1 MNRRGSKHAGA
12 ALLGV
17 GCALAHLPARGAVC
31 NDRALDQG
39 APARIGPGPAGFGS
53 LPEACAGTEVSLQGD
68 AALLVAADDFYGSV
82 SASVALRARYAVSQ
96 HFWLS
101 LWAPGLDYR
110 YVANATVTADSLD
123 LGASALSAHV
133 ALPIGRRA
141 QLAPYLRVLVPTET
155 VFVNGTR
162 YGVEHGFALTYR
174 ATPELELVGGA
185 TFPALFT
192 DTAGHVQARYE
203 PGLGAEAVYTPWRFV
218 SLVGGATA
226 RLRFG
231 DDRAFESFDPTL
243 AFRFFA
249 LRGLR
254 IELAARAPLFGA
266 DRTDAAV
273 ALGMG
278 WIFGRLP

>member
-1 MNRRGSKHAGA
+1 VTPRGAPLFGS

-17 GCALAHLPARGAVC
+17 ALALAGAPARGAAC
-31 NDRALDQG
+31 EGSALDQG

-53 LPEACAGTEVSLQGD
+53 LPQACAGTEVSLESN
-68 AALLVAADDFYGSV
+68 AALLIAADDFYGSIR
-82 SASVALRARYAVSQ
+82 AGVALSGRYAVSR

-101 LWAPGLDYR
+101 LWAPGLEYR
-110 YVANATVTADSLD
+110 YVANATVTADSVD
-123 LGASALSAHV
+123 LGAGAVGAHL
-133 ALPIGRRA
+133 ALPLGQNA
-141 QLAPYLRVLVPTET
+141 EFAPYLRVLVPTET
-155 VFVNGTR
+155 IFVNGVR

-174 ATPELELVGGA
+174 TSPHLELVGGA

-203 PGLGAEAVYTPWRFV
+203 PGLGAEAAYAPWHFFT
-218 SLVGGATA
+218 LVGGATA

-249 LRGLR
+249 LRALR

-273 ALGMG
+273 TLGVG
-278 WIFGRLP
+278 WLFGTRS